1 MGHRYLS
8 WRQARTPGLAHAD
21 KTVLTKLGLHSI
33 AKYILLGLA
42 EPAAE
47 LMELLDPLVFE
58 IEGHLSALYS
68 CCFSHGTYINWRPVV
83 TPTVG

>member
-1 MGHRYLS
+1 
-8 WRQARTPGLAHAD
+8 
-21 KTVLTKLGLHSI
+21 VLTKLGLHSI

-58 IEGHLSALYS
+58 VGPPVCALFLLFFAWHLY
-68 CCFSHGTYINWRPVV
+68 
-83 TPTVG
+83 